1 MRTICL
7 AIIALA
13 LPSALNAQSARPT
26 PNTALLR
33 CGRPDTL
40 EVYLVHGGNRRRT
53 GMVVD
58 QCQVSSNTAEP
69 TLTRV
74 YRSEDALLGNRV
86 DTIVDSWKSLA
97 PRQYHSHSSSET
109 VQLDWEG
116 TRLHGMIKSNDKPSL
131 TAVDEEF
138 RQDAYDG
145 ASLDFI
151 LRASPL
157 APNYT
162 TAVPLYVEGRGII
175 TVTAK
180 VAAEEV
186 IDGRPSW
193 RVDADFGGMPVS
205 FWIAK
210 DTRQLV
216 KQVMHVSGAEIEFIA
231 PRRPQA

>member
-7 AIIALA
+7 SIITLGVPLA
-13 LPSALNAQSARPT
+13 LEAQLARPT
-26 PNTALLR
+26 PNTALLH
-33 CGRPDTL
+33 CGAPDTL
-40 EVYLVHGGNRRRT
+40 EVYLVHGPNRRRT
-53 GMVVD
+53 GLVVD
-58 QCQVSSNTAEP
+58 QCQIASNTTDP
-69 TLTRV
+69 TVTRV
-74 YRSEDALLGNRV
+74 YRSEDALLGNRL
-86 DTIVDSWKSLA
+86 DTIVDAWTSLS
-97 PRQYHSHSSSET
+97 PRKYHSHSSSET

-116 TRLHGMIKSNDKPSL
+116 TRLRGITKANDKPSL

-145 ASLDFI
+145 ASLDLI

-162 TAVPLYVEGRGII
+162 VAVPVYVETRGII

-180 VAAEEV
+180 VAAEEIV
-186 IDGRPSW
+186 DGHPSW

-216 KQVMHVSGAEIEFIA
+216 KQVMHISGAEIEFIA
-231 PRRPQA
+231 PPRRQA